1 MNTDPSATRPQVPPP
16 ALRGYSGPLTGHQP
30 NSDYLHHPL
39 HRVYRRRM
47 RGSRVIWFVLG
58 TLFGGLLVFALIFLL
73 SALVYTRIPKVVHNF
88 TGDPDVTI
96 TITEGYLSSE
106 AQSRLGEDF
115 RTINPNLTLL
125 AVQILVSP
133 ENRIDYEANFHIN
146 IPFFAADVSASVKNQ
161 INVQD
166 GKLVM
171 NMVGDP
177 QLGNL
182 NLPLDALPFNLK
194 GEIARTV
201 DSVNNGLVVAEMN
214 TFLNSSLNGTSFF
227 LDGVTTDDKQIVL
240 RLRQR

>member
-1 MNTDPSATRPQVPPP
+1 MFS
-16 ALRGYSGPLTGHQP
+16 
-30 NSDYLHHPL
+30 
-39 HRVYRRRM
+39 
-47 RGSRVIWFVLG
+47 
-58 TLFGGLLVFALIFLL
+58 LILLL

-96 TITEGYLSSE
+96 TISENYLTGE
-106 AQSRLGEDF
+106 AQAQLGDF

-125 AVQILVSP
+125 AVQISISP

-146 IPFFAADVSASVKNQ
+146 IPFFAADVSAAIKNQ

-194 GEIARTV
+194 GEIARAV
-201 DSVNNGLVVAEMN
+201 DSINNGLVVVEMN
-214 TFLNSSLNGTSFF
+214 KLLDSSLNGTGFF
-227 LDGVTTDDKQIVL
+227 LDGVTTDDKQIML